1 MNYTIAI
8 DPGHEQSAFV
18 QLYGDGKLPE
28 LGDYGILENAQLL
41 RSIETWAEIAVA
53 EFVIEFVIEKIAS
66 YGMAVGAEVFET
78 CVWTG
83 RFLHAIETREGK
95 VTRIPRI
102 DVKGQ
107 ICRDSRA
114 KDSNVRQALIDRY
127 GGPSTVKKGG
137 VLHGVS
143 KDVWAALAV
152 GVTYWET
159 RHLPNLI

>member
-1 MNYTIAI
+1 MRFYKKTSPQFSVDLPALI
-8 DPGHEQSAFV
+8 D
-18 QLYGDGKLPE
+18 
-28 LGDYGILENAQLL
+28 
-41 RSIETWAEIAVA
+41 VA
-53 EFVIEFVIEKIAS
+53 LCF
-66 YGMAVGAEVFET
+66 G
-78 CVWTG
+78 W
-83 RFLHAIETREGK
+83 
-95 VTRIPRI
+95 I

-159 RHLPNLI
+159 RNLRNLT